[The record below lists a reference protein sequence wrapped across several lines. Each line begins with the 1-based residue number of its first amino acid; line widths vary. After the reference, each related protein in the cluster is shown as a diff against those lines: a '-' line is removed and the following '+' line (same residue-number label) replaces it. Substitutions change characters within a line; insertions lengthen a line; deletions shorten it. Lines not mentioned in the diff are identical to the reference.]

1 MAGNTVVVSIT
12 GNAKSLQN
20 ALGESENGL
29 AKFAK
34 IAGAVS
40 AAVTVAVGAISI
52 KAVSGLEQ
60 ALGGMSS
67 VFGDSAG
74 QMEKWA
80 TTAAASVGLAKSEY
94 ASLST
99 VLGAQL
105 KNMGVATD
113 QLASQTDKLVGLG

>member
-40 AAVTVAVGAISI
+40 AAVTVAVGA
-52 KAVSGLEQ
+52 
-60 ALGGMSS
+60 MSS

-113 QLASQTDKLVGLG
+113 QLASQTDKLVGLGADLAAQFGG

>member
-1 MAGNTVVVSIT
+1 
-12 GNAKSLQN
+12 
-20 ALGESENGL
+20 
-29 AKFAK
+29 
-34 IAGAVS
+34 
-40 AAVTVAVGAISI
+40 
-52 KAVSGLEQ
+52 
-60 ALGGMSS
+60 MSS

-113 QLASQTDKLVGLG
+113 QLASQRDKLVGLGADLAAQFGGSTSAGVSALSSPLRGATNPIHPSPFSLN